1 MPATAQ
7 HYGVADPYDPQANV
21 IGGALY
27 LKSLLDLFGHD
38 LKLALAAYNAG
49 EAAVMRNG
57 GRIPP
62 YAETQAYVPRVLKI
76 LRLLGETRVI

>member
-1 MPATAQ
+1 MRRNRAT
-7 HYGVADPYDPQANV
+7 GRSNRPRGDPDVYKRQ
-21 IGGALY
+21 